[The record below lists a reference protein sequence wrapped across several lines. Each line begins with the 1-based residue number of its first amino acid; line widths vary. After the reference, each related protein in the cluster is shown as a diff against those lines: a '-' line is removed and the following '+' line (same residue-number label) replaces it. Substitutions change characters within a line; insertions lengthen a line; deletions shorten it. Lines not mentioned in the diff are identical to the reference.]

1 MFTMADPE
9 INGEERA
16 VFAHHVQALL
26 RRQQKD
32 DRDAIGATLGRARF
46 QVQGADG
53 QTASPTRRGGKAQAH
68 ERVVGFFTAS
78 PLTGRGR
85 QSGGFRV
92 PHFDMKPITRT
103 YAPTSAGGHVRRGH
117 EGAAMTAAAHFD
129 YVTNGAKIG
138 IGTHIDYIRRET
150 GLQDP
155 ADDLVLDMLDEQ
167 DLRNEKNR
175 LAIFSNIPG
184 GLTRQRSLFE
194 AAERYESLP
203 RTHQLMASTASVE
216 GFVMFERMGTAP
228 GWLRAMTRRLRE
240 KRDELERKAAKAR
253 KTFRHREV
261 AVADVT
267 EQEAYERLA
276 WLDQPPAILGLFRWK
291 QGRTG
296 RVQHRFVGELP
307 DGLSARD
314 RHEIL
319 TRFCGTLDADGW
331 MVVGAIHQP
340 DQHNDRRNF
349 HIHVDGYDRP
359 ARWLDKEGKWD
370 FDYTERRNG
379 KLVRPFAQNKV
390 RYDAAIGTDSSGK
403 PNIAAMMRHRFI
415 TIVNEVVGDQPDI
428 VRYLHGTYADNNVAL
443 TPLEHMG
450 NRAAGLERRGTVTEV
465 GSRNAR
471 KIVADEAA
479 ACEARATAAEAALSH
494 ELALTRSI
502 LAQNRD
508 ALTALEVYEALE
520 RRLIRRRL
528 QAELADVVVAMAR
541 SRADAVIRELTPE
554 PGRPIKAKAGDADLL
569 AGARDHLAEVERHSP
584 SQAERDAE
592 RRELARTQTR
602 ANAEWNIV
610 QAATGQSPQDRAHE
624 PVMEYRAR
632 DRAQAP
638 PATAPSRYD
647 DQKRN
652 RLSAWLEKHASD
664 PALILIEGDEIRLG
678 RSAPLA
684 IDTLMRQFAGSRPVQ
699 QLLLPERVRRQA
711 DIAKR
716 VRKKQPVETISTT
729 ASPIMI
735 PVVEWGV
742 QLFVPEPTLEGAIS
756 SSGQAPIWLADESS
770 VNDVPPSPGPHLPDR
785 PAVEITTAREEAKI
799 ARRKILAEAGR
810 SRNEASLNEAWAH
823 LIRKRA
829 AITLDGGR
837 YAIDLTGLSDPERLA
852 LMRPDYDKELQSRLR
867 ELHAKQERER
877 PVLPPHV
884 VSPAARKAWAAMAAR
899 HQDVFPS
906 GPPAQMRAAVGLRS
920 AKRLANAPTLRAA
933 RAMVPEAI
941 AGITPRDL
949 LETHQAG
956 SVADVTTAKPNRP
969 RHIGDV
975 STIEKQAQTL
985 APFPGKEKAKGR
997 LEQVVFDPRGKG
1009 PQER

>member
-1 MFTMADPE
+1 MADLE

-53 QTASPTRRGGKAQAH
+53 QTARPTRRRGKAPTH
-68 ERVVGFFTAS
+68 ERVVGSFTAS
-78 PLTGRGR
+78 PLTGRDR

-117 EGAAMTAAAHFD
+117 EGTAMTAAAHFD
-129 YVTNGAKIG
+129 YVTDGAKIG

-194 AAERYESLP
+194 AAERYESSP
-203 RTHQLMASTASVE
+203 RTHYFSASTMEADHFAFILKL
-216 GFVMFERMGTAP
+216 GGAP
-228 GWLRAMTRRLRE
+228 DWFRAMAIRLRAERVALEQDAIARGHPL
-240 KRDELERKAAKAR
+240 KHRDVVIA
-253 KTFRHREV
+253 EV
-261 AVADVT
+261 TA
-267 EQEAYERLA
+267 EEAYDRLA
-276 WLDQPPAILGLFRWK
+276 WLDQIPAGALFKWK

-296 RVQHRFVGELP
+296 RAQHRFVGELP

-319 TRFCGTLDADGW
+319 TQFCGTLDADGW

-390 RYDAAIGTDSSGK
+390 RYDAAIGTDSSRK

-428 VRYLHGTYADNNVAL
+428 VRYLHGTYADNDVAL

-450 NRAAGLERRGTVTEV
+450 NRATGLERRGIVTEV

-494 ELALTRSI
+494 ELALTRSM
-502 LAQNRD
+502 LAQKRDALD
-508 ALTALEVYEALE
+508 ALTALEAYEALQ

-554 PGRPIKAKAGDADLL
+554 PGRRIKAKAGDADLL
-569 AGARDHLAEVERHSP
+569 AKAQDHLAEVKRHSP

-592 RRELARTQTR
+592 CRELARTQAR

-610 QAATGQSPQDRAHE
+610 QAATAQSTQDRARE
-624 PVMEYRAR
+624 PVMVYRAR
-632 DRAQAP
+632 DRAKAP
-638 PATAPSRYD
+638 VSAAPSRYD

-652 RLSAWLEKHASD
+652 RLSAWLEKHRSD
-664 PALILIEGDEIRLG
+664 PDLILIEGDEIRLG
-678 RSAPLA
+678 HSAPLA

-699 QLLLPERVRRQA
+699 QLLLRERVRRQA

-716 VRKKQPVETISTT
+716 ARKRQPVEPISAT
-729 ASPIMI
+729 ASPVMI
-735 PVVEWGV
+735 PVAEWGV
-742 QLFVPEPTLEGAIS
+742 HLFVPEPTLEATIS
-756 SSGQAPIWLADESS
+756 STGQAPIWLADENS
-770 VNDVPPSPGPHLPDR
+770 VNDIQPSPGPHPPDR
-785 PAVEITTAREEAKI
+785 AAVKITTAQQEAKI
-799 ARRKILAEAGR
+799 ARQKILADAGR
-810 SRNEASLNEAWAH
+810 SRNEASLKEAWAL
-823 LIRKRA
+823 LIGKGA
-829 AITLDGGR
+829 AITIDGGR
-837 YAIDLTGLSDPERLA
+837 YEIELTGLPDPERLA
-852 LMRPDYDKELQSRLR
+852 LTRPDYDEELQSRLG

-877 PVLPPHV
+877 PVPTPNV
-884 VSPAARKAWAAMAAR
+884 VSPTARKAWAAMAAR
-899 HQDVFPS
+899 HKDVFPS
-906 GPPAQMRAAVGLRS
+906 GPPAPMRAAAGLRN
-920 AKRLANAPTLRAA
+920 AKRLAHAPTLRAA
-933 RAMVPEAI
+933 RVMVFERT
-941 AGITPRDL
+941 AGMIHRDL
-949 LETHQAG
+949 LETHHAG
-956 SVADVTTAKPNRP
+956 SAASKPDRTG
-969 RHIGDV
+969 HIVGAR
-975 STIEKQAQTL
+975 TIEKQAQTL
-985 APFPGKEKAKGR
+985 ALFPGNGKAKGPS
-997 LEQVVFDPRGKG
+997 EPAAFDHRGKG
-1009 PQER
+1009 LQER

>member
-1 MFTMADPE
+1 MADPE
-9 INGEERA
+9 ENGEERA
-16 VFAHHVQALL
+16 VLAHHVQALL

-53 QTASPTRRGGKAQAH
+53 QTARPTRRRGKAPTH
-68 ERVVGFFTAS
+68 ERVVDFFTAS
-78 PLTGRGR
+78 PLTGRDR

-129 YVTNGAKIG
+129 YVTDGAKIG
-138 IGTHIDYIRRET
+138 MGTHIDYIRRET

-216 GFVMFERMGTAP
+216 GFVMFERMGRAP

-253 KTFRHREV
+253 KTFRHCEV

-267 EQEAYERLA
+267 EQEAYKRLA

-370 FDYTERRNG
+370 FDYVERRNG
-379 KLVRPFAQNKV
+379 KLVHPFAQNKV

-428 VRYLHGTYADNNVAL
+428 VRYLHGTYADNDVAL

-450 NRAAGLERRGTVTEV
+450 NRATGLERRGIVTEV

-471 KIVADEAA
+471 RIAADEAA
-479 ACEARATAAEAALSH
+479 ACEARATAAETALSH
-494 ELALTRSI
+494 ELALTRSM
-502 LAQNRD
+502 LGQKRD
-508 ALTALEVYEALE
+508 ALDAFTALDAYEALQ

-569 AGARDHLAEVERHSP
+569 AAARDHLAEVERHSP
-584 SQAERDAE
+584 SQVERDGE
-592 RRELARTQTR
+592 RRELARTQAR

-610 QAATGQSPQDRAHE
+610 MAATGQSTQDRARE
-624 PVMEYRAR
+624 PVMVYRAR
-632 DRAQAP
+632 DRAKAP
-638 PATAPSRYD
+638 VSAAPSRYD

-652 RLSAWLEKHASD
+652 RLSAWLEKHRSD
-664 PALILIEGDEIRLG
+664 PDLILIEGDEIRLG
-678 RSAPLA
+678 HSAPLA

-699 QLLLPERVRRQA
+699 QLLLRERVRRQA

-716 VRKKQPVETISTT
+716 ARKRQPVEPISAT
-729 ASPIMI
+729 ASPIMN
-735 PVVEWGV
+735 PVAEWGGH
-742 QLFVPEPTLEGAIS
+742 LFVPEPPLEATIS
-756 SSGQAPIWLADESS
+756 STGQAPIWLADENS
-770 VNDVPPSPGPHLPDR
+770 VNDIQPSPAPIRQIGR
-785 PAVEITTAREEAKI
+785 
-799 ARRKILAEAGR
+799 R
-810 SRNEASLNEAWAH
+810 SRLPRRSK
-823 LIRKRA
+823 KRRSPVKRFWL
-829 AITLDGGR
+829 TLG
-837 YAIDLTGLSDPERLA
+837 
-852 LMRPDYDKELQSRLR
+852 
-867 ELHAKQERER
+867 
-877 PVLPPHV
+877 
-884 VSPAARKAWAAMAAR
+884 
-899 HQDVFPS
+899 
-906 GPPAQMRAAVGLRS
+906 AAVM
-920 AKRLANAPTLRAA
+920 KRL
-933 RAMVPEAI
+933 
-941 AGITPRDL
+941 
-949 LETHQAG
+949 
-956 SVADVTTAKPNRP
+956 
-969 RHIGDV
+969 
-975 STIEKQAQTL
+975 
-985 APFPGKEKAKGR
+985 
-997 LEQVVFDPRGKG
+997 
-1009 PQER
+1009 

>member
-1 MFTMADPE
+1 MLTMADPE
-9 INGEERA
+9 ENGEERA

-53 QTASPTRRGGKAQAH
+53 QTASPTRRRGKAQAH

-78 PLTGRGR
+78 PLTGRDR

-129 YVTNGAKIG
+129 YVTDGAKIG

-194 AAERYESLP
+194 AAERYESSP
-203 RTHQLMASTASVE
+203 RTHQLMASAASVE
-216 GFVMFERMGTAP
+216 GFVMFERMGRAP

-253 KTFRHREV
+253 KTFRHCEV

-276 WLDQPPAILGLFRWK
+276 WLDEFPAILGLFRWK

-428 VRYLHGTYADNNVAL
+428 VRYLHGTYADNDVAL

-450 NRAAGLERRGTVTEV
+450 NRATGLERRGIVTEV

-494 ELALTRSI
+494 KLALTRSM

-508 ALTALEVYEALE
+508 GLNALEAYEALE

-554 PGRPIKAKAGDADLL
+554 PGRRIKAKAGDADLL

-592 RRELARTQTR
+592 RRELARTR
-602 ANAEWNIV
+602 AHANAEWNVV
-610 QAATGQSPQDRAHE
+610 QAATGQSPQNGARE
-624 PVMEYRAR
+624 PVMVYRAR
-632 DRAQAP
+632 DRAEAP
-638 PATAPSRYD
+638 AAAAPSRYD

-664 PALILIEGDEIRLG
+664 PALLVIENNEVRLG
-678 RSAPLA
+678 GRVPLA
-684 IDTLMRQFAGSRPVQ
+684 IDTLMRQFAGERPVQ
-699 QLLLPERVRRQA
+699 QILLHEHARRQTTRSIEA
-711 DIAKR
+711 PGDTLMLPDT
-716 VRKKQPVETISTT
+716 VVVTPQPGI
-729 ASPIMI
+729 I
-735 PVVEWGV
+735 PVVDPR
-742 QLFVPEPTLEGAIS
+742 PEPPPSRISPPEVLAAVEAAQTPIRPDDTGKQASS
-756 SSGQAPIWLADESS
+756 SSGPA
-770 VNDVPPSPGPHLPDR
+770 LPASL
-785 PAVEITTAREEAKI
+785 PMNAVEAQQRTKAANVKLRVDE
-799 ARRKILAEAGR
+799 ARRR
-810 SRNEASLNEAWAH
+810 SATFRSEAWA
-823 LIRKRA
+823 LLKRKQA
-829 AITLDGGR
+829 AITTEGDR
-837 YAIDLTGLSDPERLA
+837 YLIDMTGLTDQQQHA
-852 LMRPDYDKELQSRLR
+852 LMHADYDAELQSRLR
-867 ELHAKQERER
+867 ELHAKQEHDR
-877 PVLPPHV
+877 PVPTLDVIP
-884 VSPAARKAWAAMAAR
+884 PAARKAWAAMAAR

-906 GPPAQMRAAVGLRS
+906 GPPAPMRAAVGLRS
-920 AKRLANAPTLRAA
+920 ATRLANAPTLRAA
-933 RAMVPEAI
+933 RAMVPETT
-941 AGITPRDL
+941 AGIIRRDL
-949 LETHQAG
+949 LETYHAG
-956 SVADVTTAKPNRP
+956 SAASKPDRP
-969 RHIGDV
+969 GHIGRA

-985 APFPGKEKAKGR
+985 APFPGDGKAKGPSK
-997 LEQVVFDPRGKG
+997 EVVFDHRGKG
-1009 PQER
+1009 PRER

>member
-1 MFTMADPE
+1 MADPE

-53 QTASPTRRGGKAQAH
+53 QTASPTRRRGKAQAH

-78 PLTGRGR
+78 PLTGRDR

-155 ADDLVLDMLDEQ
+155 ADDLVLDMLHEQ

-184 GLTRQRSLFE
+184 GLTHQRSLFE
-194 AAERYESLP
+194 AAERYESSP
-203 RTHQLMASTASVE
+203 RTHYFSASTMEADHFAFILKL
-216 GFVMFERMGTAP
+216 GGAP
-228 GWLRAMTRRLRE
+228 DWFRAMAIRLRAERVALEQDAIARGHPL
-240 KRDELERKAAKAR
+240 KHRDVVIA
-253 KTFRHREV
+253 EV
-261 AVADVT
+261 TA
-267 EQEAYERLA
+267 EEAYDRLA
-276 WLDQPPAILGLFRWK
+276 WLDQIPAGALFKWK

-296 RVQHRFVGELP
+296 RAQHRFVGELP
-307 DGLSARD
+307 EGLSARD

-349 HIHVDGYDRP
+349 HIHIDGYDRP

-450 NRAAGLERRGTVTEV
+450 NRATGLERRGIITEV

-494 ELALTRSI
+494 ELALTRSM

-508 ALTALEVYEALE
+508 GLNALEAYEALQ

-699 QLLLPERVRRQA
+699 QLLLRERVRRQA

-716 VRKKQPVETISTT
+716 VRKKQPAETISTT

-810 SRNEASLNEAWAH
+810 SRNEASLKEVWAH

-829 AITLDGGR
+829 AITLDGSR
-837 YAIDLTGLSDPERLA
+837 YAIDLTILSDPERLA

-877 PVLPPHV
+877 PVSPPHV
-884 VSPAARKAWAAMAAR
+884 VSSVARKAWAAMAAR

-997 LEQVVFDPRGKG
+997 LEQVVFDPRGRG